1 MFVVWYL
8 KNVLS
13 LGAYYCEELVLILL
27 ANVLWQRKKSFAS
40 MDEQGV
46 NVPAEKVPSELP
58 KPVLNFL

>member
-27 ANVLWQRKKSFAS
+27 ANVL
-40 MDEQGV
+40 
-46 NVPAEKVPSELP
+46 
-58 KPVLNFL
+58 